1 MGSVCRCRCLLS
13 GWATLLLS
21 CSFKWGRGDETQP
34 GSCWRGIIP
43 SGAEFKRW
51 KSEFEGWGHLFIH
64 DGIKESAEIGLNQR
78 EILRLTVQSH
88 MNPECCWSISLLLKH
103 RDHMHHKETWRR
115 SKEGSTHQRS
125 ERQQQQRSPNTW
137 SLHYPASHLLY
148 SLLFGFSAPLTEAD
162 SSSSSCSSLQPAA
175 VAELGKC
182 SWGRRA
188 ERDPLRLIQESELWT
203 CFLERFLLECGDFAP
218 SLRERRKK
226 REEWGREE
234 RKREK
239 RNKRERG
246 G

>member
-1 MGSVCRCRCLLS
+1 MGSVCRCRSLLS

-21 CSFKWGRGDETQP
+21 CSFKWGEGDETQP

-51 KSEFEGWGHLFIH
+51 KSEFELRAFVYSRRYKGERGNWVKSEGNIEMNCAITHGFWVLLIL
-64 DGIKESAEIGLNQR
+64 KQR
-78 EILRLTVQSH
+78 NR
-88 MNPECCWSISLLLKH
+88 
-103 RDHMHHKETWRR
+103 MHHKETWRR
-115 SKEGSTHQRS
+115 SKAHWTHQRS
-125 ERQQQQRSPNTW
+125 EWQQQQRSPNTW
-137 SLHYPASHLLY
+137 SLHYPASQPRY
-148 SLLFGFSAPLTEAD
+148 SLLFWFSAPLTEAD
-162 SSSSSCSSLQPAA
+162 SSSSSSLQPAA